1 MQRTLKFSD
10 PWSQIIV
17 MLNGRANACIA
28 STSRQVPRERAA
40 MVASAFDRAPMVD
53 VIERPTSTTA
63 TIYWRD
69 ATCGCYGHQT
79 WRTSRAR
86 AAGVCAMSGKRIA
99 PGDFVYRPSSRSSV
113 CNGHSMI
120 LASVLESEAPV

>member
-1 MQRTLKFSD
+1 MHRTLKFPD

-17 MLNGRANACIA
+17 MLNGRADAHIA
-28 STSRQVPRERAA
+28 GALRQLPRERAA
-40 MVASAFDRAPMVD
+40 LVAGAFNRAPLVD
-53 VIERPTSTTA
+53 VVERPTSTTA

-120 LASVLESEAPV
+120 LASVLESEVPA

>member
-1 MQRTLKFSD
+1 MHRTLNFPD

-17 MLNGRANACIA
+17 MLNGRANAFVA
-28 STSRQVPRERAA
+28 STPRQFPRERTAIPTG
-40 MVASAFDRAPMVD
+40 VFDRAPMVD
-53 VIERPTSTTA
+53 VVERPTSTTA

-99 PGDFVYRPSSRSSV
+99 PGDLVYRPSSRSSV

-120 LASVLESEAPV
+120 LASVLESGAPV